1 MLIWLPLCKQE
12 GMNVMLIKNAKSV
25 KSLSKSIE
33 TIKAAEISKSAKM
46 KQLFELGL
54 SVKEIAGHMECRYQF
69 AYNVIS
75 NWVNTAGI
83 EITVEERTSK
93 KDIIVDL
100 YNQGRTNKEIS
111 VELKVNYNYVFK
123 VLKDHKAS
131 LVTNQEAVAE

>member
-1 MLIWLPLCKQE
+1 
-12 GMNVMLIKNAKSV
+12 MLIKNAKSV
-25 KSLSKSIE
+25 KSLARSIE
-33 TIKAAEISKSAKM
+33 TIKGAEISKSAKM

-54 SVKEIAGHMECRYQF
+54 SIKEIAGHMECRYQF

-83 EITVEERTSK
+83 EVTVEERTSK
-93 KDIIVDL
+93 KDVIVAL

-123 VLKDHKAS
+123 VLKDYKAS
-131 LVTNQEAVAE
+131 QVTNQEAVAE

>member
-1 MLIWLPLCKQE
+1 
-12 GMNVMLIKNAKSV
+12 MLIKNAQSV
-25 KSLSKSIE
+25 KSLAKSIE
-33 TIKAAEISKSAKM
+33 TIKSAESSKSAKM

-54 SVKEIAGHMECRYQF
+54 SIKEIAGHMECRYQF

-83 EITVEERTSK
+83 EVTVEERTSK
-93 KDIIVDL
+93 KDVIVAL

-123 VLKDHKAS
+123 VLKDYKAS
-131 LVTNQEAVAE
+131 QVTSQEAVAE

>member
-1 MLIWLPLCKQE
+1 
-12 GMNVMLIKNAKSV
+12 MLIKNAKSV
-25 KSLSKSIE
+25 KSLAKSIE
-33 TIKAAEISKSAKM
+33 TIKAAESSKSAKM

-54 SVKEIAGHMECRYQF
+54 SIKEIAGHMECRYQF

-83 EITVEERTSK
+83 EVTVEERTSK
-93 KDIIVDL
+93 KDVIVAL

-123 VLKDHKAS
+123 VLKDYQAS
-131 LVTNQEAVAE
+131 QVTSQEAVAE

>member
-1 MLIWLPLCKQE
+1 
-12 GMNVMLIKNAKSV
+12 MLIKNAKSV
-25 KSLSKSIE
+25 KSLAKSIE
-33 TIKAAEISKSAKM
+33 TIKAAESSKSAKM

-54 SVKEIAGHMECRYQF
+54 SIKEIAGHMECRYQF

-83 EITVEERTSK
+83 EVTIEERASK
-93 KDIIVDL
+93 KDVIIDL

-123 VLKDHKAS
+123 VLKDYKAS
-131 LVTNQEAVAE
+131 QVTSQEAVAE

>member
-1 MLIWLPLCKQE
+1 
-12 GMNVMLIKNAKSV
+12 MLIKSAKSV
-25 KSLSKSIE
+25 KSLAKSIE
-33 TIKAAEISKSAKM
+33 TIKAAESSKSAKM

-54 SVKEIAGHMECRYQF
+54 SIKEIAGHMDCRYQF

-83 EITVEERTSK
+83 EVVVEERASK
-93 KDIIVDL
+93 KDVIIDL

-123 VLKDHKAS
+123 VLKDYKAS
-131 LVTNQEAVAE
+131 QVTSQEAVAE

>member
-1 MLIWLPLCKQE
+1 
-12 GMNVMLIKNAKSV
+12 MLIKNAKSV
-25 KSLSKSIE
+25 KSLAKSIE
-33 TIKAAEISKSAKM
+33 TIKAAESSKSAKM

-54 SVKEIAGHMECRYQF
+54 SIKEIAGHMECRYQF

-83 EITVEERTSK
+83 EVIVEERASK
-93 KDIIVDL
+93 KDVIIDL

-123 VLKDHKAS
+123 VLKDYKAS
-131 LVTNQEAVAE
+131 QVTSQEAVAE

>member
-1 MLIWLPLCKQE
+1 
-12 GMNVMLIKNAKSV
+12 MLIKNAKSV